1 MQQITVFGRVGKEPE
16 SKTYNDFQFTKFSV
30 AASRK
35 VKGEDFTAWYNV
47 TAFGKTGDVIKKYV
61 HRGDRIVVSGQ
72 LEIREYDREDGTKGN
87 SINIRMQ
94 DFSLVETKKE
104 KEQSYPPKENQKFPK
119 DVNPKTNKAYTSE
132 DIPF

>member
-61 HRGDRIVVSGQ
+61 HRGDRIVVSGH
-72 LEIREYDREDGTKGN
+72 
-87 SINIRMQ
+87 
-94 DFSLVETKKE
+94 
-104 KEQSYPPKENQKFPK
+104 
-119 DVNPKTNKAYTSE
+119 
-132 DIPF
+132 